1 MVCMLLTRCAL
12 YVCPYWTYERDQ
24 DGTVPG
30 LGLTDGDIN
39 LLRGL
44 DCVILI

>member
-1 MVCMLLTRCAL
+1 MIRMFLTGCVL
-12 YVCPYWTYERDQ
+12 YVCLYWTYERDQ
-24 DGTVPG
+24 DGTVPS
-30 LGLTDGDIN
+30 LGLIDGDIN